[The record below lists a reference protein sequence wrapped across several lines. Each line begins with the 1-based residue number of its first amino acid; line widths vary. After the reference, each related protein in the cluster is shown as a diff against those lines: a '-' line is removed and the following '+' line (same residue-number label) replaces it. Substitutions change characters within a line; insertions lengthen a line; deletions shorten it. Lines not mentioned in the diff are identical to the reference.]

1 MADYKGR
8 LTYAKGTYVEFV
20 VAPNQ
25 EVDFGDILVVE
36 GKSSDRFYIRAYDFK
51 VKSRWSGINNVGYL
65 MSKLNEDGQV
75 QNQEELEFY
84 LGGNHTV
91 KIGMAEQLC
100 YADGQGQLFNPKTCP
115 DFFCEVRGL
124 NPEDTSLLAEM
135 KGDLEIGFLKSG
147 RGVLE
152 LPVGIYGSKAITEH
166 IGIFGTTGSGKSN
179 LVKVLSSS
187 VIDNGNY
194 GLLIFDVHNEYYRD
208 LAQHPLISER
218 LRVYNTN
225 PQAEY
230 ARKLTVNY
238 GEIEPEDITA
248 CATFTEPQFDAI
260 YKISSVLQDNW
271 MKDVLEYETSD
282 IIDELNASTGQK
294 FQSRTISKIKSICW
308 NLKQELNVQD
318 GGESVI
324 NGLLAELE
332 QGKVVLVE
340 LKNISPVGE
349 QALSTLLS
357 KKLLQS
363 YAAKTDDER
372 SKARPVMIVLEE
384 AHRFLGK
391 KEQSSNNVFA
401 RLVSEARKFNLGLCV
416 VDQQPR
422 LLADKVLSQL
432 NTLFILGLASKADRS
447 KLEAMCRKDILQQR
461 NEIKNLDCG
470 EMIVATNYMR
480 FAAPVK
486 VHKFEDFLVRRHG
499 VPAALQPPGMG
510 GPLGSAL
517 GIAAAQTGFQLV

>member
-1 MADYKGR
+1 MSEYKGR
-8 LTYAKGTYVEFV
+8 LTYAKGTYMEFV

-25 EVDFGDILVVE
+25 DVDFGDILVVE
-36 GKSSDRFYIRAYDFK
+36 GKNNDRFYIRAYDFK
-51 VKSRWSGINNVGYL
+51 IKSRWSGMNGVSYL
-65 MSKLNEDGQV
+65 MSKLDENGQV
-75 QNQEELEFY
+75 ANQEELDFY

-91 KIGMAEQLC
+91 KIGIAEQLC

-124 NPEDTSLLAEM
+124 APDDTALLDEM
-135 KGDLEIGFLKSG
+135 KGDLEIGYLKSG
-147 RGVLE
+147 REVLK
-152 LPVGIYGSKAITEH
+152 LPVGLYGSKAITEH

-187 VIDNGNY
+187 IIDSENY

-208 LAQHPLISER
+208 LALHPHVNER
-218 LRVYNTN
+218 LVVYNTKPEKERDN
-225 PQAEY
+225 V
-230 ARKLTVNY
+230 RKLALNY
-238 GEIEPEDITA
+238 NEVDPEDITA
-248 CATFTEPQFDAI
+248 CATFSEPQLDAI
-260 YKISSVLQDNW
+260 YKLSSVWQEQW
-271 MKDVLEYETSD
+271 MDYVLKYDASD
-282 IIDELNASTGQK
+282 IIDEIAGCTGQK

-308 NLKQELNVQD
+308 NLEQELNICAEPD
-318 GGESVI
+318 SL
-324 NGLLAELE
+324 NLACSAVEQMMSDLE

-357 KKLLQS
+357 KKLLLHYAS
-363 YAAKTDDER
+363 KTEVERAAAK
-372 SKARPVMIVLEE
+372 PVLIVLEE

-391 KEQSSNNVFA
+391 KEQSSQNVFA
-401 RLVSEARKFNLGLCV
+401 RLVSEARKFNIGLCV

-432 NTLFILGLASKADRS
+432 NTLFILGLASKADRG

-486 VHKFEDFLVRRHG
+486 VHRFDEYLRRNYG
-499 VPAALQPPGMG
+499 EINSPANGTAFAQPAA
-510 GPLGSAL
+510 
-517 GIAAAQTGFQLV
+517 I

>member
-8 LTYAKGTYVEFV
+8 LIYAKGTYVEFV
-20 VAPNQ
+20 VAPDQ
-25 EVDFGDILVVE
+25 DVDFGDILAVE
-36 GKSSDRFYIRAYDFK
+36 GKTGDRFYIRAYDFK

-65 MSKLNEDGQV
+65 MSKLDGEGQV
-75 QNQEELEFY
+75 QNQEELQFY

-100 YADGQGQLFNPKTCP
+100 YADNQGHLYNPKTCP

-124 NPEDTSLLAEM
+124 SAADTVLLSEM
-135 KGDLEIGFLKSG
+135 KGDLELGFLKSG

-179 LVKVLSSS
+179 LVKVLAGS
-187 VIDNGNY
+187 VIGSGNY
-194 GLLIFDVHNEYYRD
+194 GMLIFDVHNEYYRD
-208 LAQHPLISER
+208 LALHPGTRER
-218 LRVYNTN
+218 LAVYNVN
-225 PQAEY
+225 PAADYCRRLE
-230 ARKLTVNY
+230 VNY
-238 GEIEPEDITA
+238 NEVGPEDITA

-260 YKISSVLQDNW
+260 YKLSAVLQENW
-271 MKDVLEYETSD
+271 VRDVLHYD
-282 IIDELNASTGQK
+282 AADLIDELNSATGQK
-294 FQSRTISKIKSICW
+294 FQSRTISKIKSVCW
-308 NLKQELNVQD
+308 NLQQELNIRE
-318 GGESVI
+318 GGRSAV
-324 NGLLAELE
+324 NDMLGELE
-332 QGKVVLVE
+332 QGKVVLIE
-340 LKNISPVGE
+340 LKDISPVGE

-357 KKLLQS
+357 KKLLEH
-363 YAAKTDDER
+363 YALKRETRPEDI
-372 SKARPVMIVLEE
+372 KPVMIVLEE

-391 KEQSSNNVFA
+391 KEHSSNNVFA

-432 NTLFILGLASKADRS
+432 NTLFILGLASKADRG

-486 VHKFEDFLVRRHG
+486 VHRFQDFFSRQGG
-499 VPAALQPPGMG
+499 VQAIAPQVQIPGAA
-510 GPLGSAL
+510 
-517 GIAAAQTGFQLV
+517 GIN

>member
-1 MADYKGR
+1 MKGGSALSTYKGR

-25 EVDFGDILVVE
+25 DVDFGDILVVQ
-36 GKSSDRFYIRAYDFK
+36 GKNSDRFYIRAYDFK
-51 VKSRWSGINNVGYL
+51 VKSRWSGLNGVGYL
-65 MSKLNEDGQV
+65 MSKLDENGQV
-75 QNQEELEFY
+75 ENQEELDFY

-100 YADGQGQLFNPKTCP
+100 YVDSQGNLHNPKTCP

-124 NPEDTSLLAEM
+124 SSDDAALLSEM
-135 KGDLEIGFLKSG
+135 KGDLELGFLKSG
-147 RGVLE
+147 RGVLD

-179 LVKVLSSS
+179 LVKVLASS
-187 VIDNGNY
+187 VINNGNY
-194 GLLIFDVHNEYYRD
+194 GMLIFDVHNEYFRD
-208 LAQHPLISER
+208 LSQHPKAADR
-218 LRVYNTN
+218 LAVYNTC
-225 PQAEY
+225 PY
-230 ARKLTVNY
+230 DSHTRKLAVNAQ
-238 GEIEPEDITA
+238 EIDPGDITA
-248 CATFTEPQFDAI
+248 CATFTEPQLDAI
-260 YKISSVLQDNW
+260 YKLHSVWQENWIQYLLQY
-271 MKDVLEYETSD
+271 DVAD
-282 IIDELNASTGQK
+282 IIDELAGCTGQK

-308 NLKQELNVQD
+308 NLQQELNIQ
-318 GGESVI
+318 EYQQSTI
-324 NGLLAELE
+324 NQLLGELE
-332 QGKVVLVE
+332 QGKVVLIE

-357 KKLLQS
+357 KKLLQN
-363 YAAKTDDER
+363 YA
-372 SKARPVMIVLEE
+372 SKQDNLRAGLKPIMIVLEE

-391 KEQSSNNVFA
+391 KEHTSNNVFA

-447 KLEAMCRKDILQQR
+447 KLESMCRKDILQQR

-470 EMIVATNYMR
+470 EMILATNYMR

-486 VHKFEDFLVRRHG
+486 VHKFEDFLARYRSGH
-499 VPAALQPPGMG
+499 
-510 GPLGSAL
+510 
-517 GIAAAQTGFQLV
+517 TLVAPNS

>member
-1 MADYKGR
+1 MAEYKGR

-20 VAPNQ
+20 VAPDQ
-25 EVDFGDILVVE
+25 DVDFGDILVVE
-36 GKSSDRFYIRAYDFK
+36 GKNGDRFYIRAYDFK

-65 MSKLNEDGQV
+65 MSKLDGEGQV
-75 QNQEELEFY
+75 ENQEELDFY

-100 YADGQGQLFNPKTCP
+100 YADGQGSLFNPKTCP
-115 DFFCEVRGL
+115 NFFAEVRGL
-124 NPEDTSLLAEM
+124 SPDDTALLSEM

-147 RGVLE
+147 RGILE

-179 LVKVLSSS
+179 LVKVLAGS

-194 GLLIFDVHNEYYRD
+194 GMLIFDVHNEYYRD
-208 LAQHPLISER
+208 LARHPRIRER
-218 LRVYNTN
+218 LVVYNTN
-225 PQAEY
+225 PQADY
-230 ARKLTVNY
+230 AKQLAIQFDEVD
-238 GEIEPEDITA
+238 PEDITA

-260 YKISSVLQDNW
+260 YKLSSVLQANW
-271 MKDVLEYETSD
+271 MKDVLAYDAAD
-282 IIDELNASTGQK
+282 IIDELNACTGQK

-308 NLKQELNVQD
+308 NLQQELNIQEENPSAI
-318 GGESVI
+318 G
-324 NGLLAELE
+324 NMMKELE
-332 QGKVVLVE
+332 TGKVVLIE

-357 KKLLQS
+357 KKLLQH
-363 YAAKTDDER
+363 YAAKREDEQLE
-372 SKARPVMIVLEE
+372 ARPVMIVLEE

-391 KEQSSNNVFA
+391 KEHTSNNVFA

-486 VHKFEDFLVRRHG
+486 VHKFDDFLSRRYEVSASPG
-499 VPAALQPPGMG
+499 MSPAAGGIPAAVPG
-510 GPLGSAL
+510 
-517 GIAAAQTGFQLV
+517 TGV

>member
-1 MADYKGR
+1 MSEYKGR

-20 VAPNQ
+20 VAPDQ
-25 EVDFGDILVVE
+25 DVDFGDILVVE
-36 GKSSDRFYIRAYDFK
+36 GKSNVRFYIRAYDFK
-51 VKSRWSGINNVGYL
+51 VKSRWSGLNNVGYL
-65 MSKLNEDGQV
+65 MSKLDDSGQV
-75 QNQEELEFY
+75 ENQEELDFY

-100 YADGQGQLFNPKTCP
+100 YADGQGNLFNPKTCP

-124 NPEDTSLLAEM
+124 AADDTSLLSEM

-166 IGIFGTTGSGKSN
+166 LGIFGTTGAGKSN
-179 LVKVLSSS
+179 LVKVLASSM
-187 VIDNGNY
+187 INNQQY

-208 LAQHPLISER
+208 LSNHPLAKDR
-218 LRVYNTN
+218 LSVYNTN
-225 PQAEY
+225 PQAEHVH
-230 ARKLTVNY
+230 RLTVNTQ
-238 GEIEPEDITA
+238 EVDPEDITA
-248 CATFTEPQFDAI
+248 CATFTEPQLDAI
-260 YKISSVLQDNW
+260 YKLSSVWQDKWMDYILQY
-271 MKDVLEYETSD
+271 DVAD
-282 IIDELNASTGQK
+282 IIEELAGCTGQK

-308 NLKQELNVQD
+308 NLEQELNIKADQ
-318 GGESVI
+318 ETVI
-324 NGLLAELE
+324 GQMLTDLE

-357 KKLLQS
+357 KKLLQN
-363 YAAKTDDER
+363 YASKTESER
-372 SKARPVMIVLEE
+372 SQITPVLIVLEE

-391 KEQSSNNVFA
+391 KEHSSNNVFA

-432 NTLFILGLASKADRS
+432 NTLFILGLASKADRN
-447 KLEAMCRKDILQQR
+447 KLESMCRKDILQQR

-486 VHKFEDFLVRRHG
+486 VHKFEDFINVANNQL
-499 VPAALQPPGMG
+499 PSML
-510 GPLGSAL
+510 PLA
-517 GIAAAQTGFQLV
+517 

>member
-25 EVDFGDILVVE
+25 DVDFGDILVVE
-36 GKSSDRFYIRAYDFK
+36 GKNGDRFYIRAYDFK

-100 YADGQGQLFNPKTCP
+100 YADGGGSLFNPKTCP

-124 NPEDTSLLAEM
+124 SSDDTALLAEM

-179 LVKVLSSS
+179 LVKVLAGS

-208 LAQHPLISER
+208 LALHPQIGQR
-218 LRVYNTN
+218 LSVYNTN
-225 PQAEY
+225 PDSEY
-230 ARKLTVNY
+230 ARRLAINFTEV
-238 GEIEPEDITA
+238 EPEDITA

-260 YKISSVLQDNW
+260 YKLSSVLQENW
-271 MKDVLEYETSD
+271 MKDILQYEAAD

-308 NLKQELNVQD
+308 NLQQELNINEDDQP
-318 GGESVI
+318 SVVKDM
-324 NGLLAELE
+324 LADLE
-332 QGKVVLVE
+332 KGKVVLVE
-340 LKNISPVGE
+340 LKNVSPVGE

-357 KKLLQS
+357 KKLLQH
-363 YAAKTDDER
+363 YAAKSEAER
-372 SKARPVMIVLEE
+372 AAAKPVMIVLEE

-391 KEQSSNNVFA
+391 KEHSSNNVFA

-486 VHKFEDFLVRRHG
+486 VHKFDDFLVRRHNLTPVSIPNLAIG
-499 VPAALQPPGMG
+499 VQGIMG
-510 GPLGSAL
+510 
-517 GIAAAQTGFQLV
+517 TV